1 MQTCMKYKQKS
12 RGNIEQFKVKE
23 LSSCF
28 VLNLTIPEE
37 NCSIFN
43 WRCSR
48 AAPRISF
55 FEVPTKDDE
64 YSKNWRNKVIAF
76 ITRDRVIESNLKRQ
90 IKNQPLH
97 TCDQHYMLYVG
108 YSY

>member
-1 MQTCMKYKQKS
+1 MRTCMKCKQKS
-12 RGNIEQFKVKE
+12 GGNIEQFKVKE

-37 NCSIFN
+37 N

-55 FEVPTKDDE
+55 SEVPTKDDE

-76 ITRDRVIESNLKRQ
+76 ITRARVIESNLKRQ

-97 TCDQHYMLYVG
+97 TCDQHYMLYLG